1 MIEME
6 TRKENTEDALAGSVG
21 QFTASFGLL
30 ERLRRPQIKVDVIP
44 VLDLMV
50 LGLLISLLFTR
61 FVMLP
66 GVRVDLPSTDLR
78 MQHTAS
84 AVAVLTIG
92 NEGML
97 FFDGSVYKHN
107 SIERAFRLHVAAA
120 EVERC
125 VLLVKAQAAME
136 LQLFL
141 DLCRMAQEAGFIQ
154 VQIAGEKEEAALDL
168 IPGGLLPQANGVP
181 LPVL

>member
-1 MIEME
+1 MK
-6 TRKENTEDALAGSVG
+6 TRKENVGDALAGSVG

-30 ERLRRPQIKVDVIP
+30 ERLKRPQVKVDVIP

-78 MQHTAS
+78 MQHSAS

-97 FFDGSVYKHN
+97 FFDGSVYKHS
-107 SIERAFRLHVAAA
+107 SIERAFRLHVEAAD
-120 EVERC
+120 VERC

-141 DLCRMAQEAGFIQ
+141 DLCRMAQEAGFVQ

-168 IPGGLLPQANGVP
+168 IPSDLLQQANGVQF
-181 LPVL
+181 PVL

>member
-1 MIEME
+1 MVMEMHTQDVSSDPVVAVPE
-6 TRKENTEDALAGSVG
+6 
-21 QFTASFGLL
+21 FTASFGLL
-30 ERLRRPQIKVDVIP
+30 ERLKRPQVKVDVIP

-50 LGLLISLLFTR
+50 LALLISLLFTR

-78 MQHTAS
+78 MQHNAS

-97 FFDGSVYKHN
+97 FFDGSVYQHS
-107 SIERAFRLHVAAA
+107 SIESAFRSHIQVTGTDDA
-120 EVERC
+120 
-125 VLLVKAQAAME
+125 VLLVKAPAAME
-136 LQLFL
+136 LQLFM

-154 VQIAGEKEEAALDL
+154 VQIAGEKAEAGLDL
-168 IPGGLLPQANGVP
+168 LPDDSLQPTSGVFM
-181 LPVL
+181 PVL